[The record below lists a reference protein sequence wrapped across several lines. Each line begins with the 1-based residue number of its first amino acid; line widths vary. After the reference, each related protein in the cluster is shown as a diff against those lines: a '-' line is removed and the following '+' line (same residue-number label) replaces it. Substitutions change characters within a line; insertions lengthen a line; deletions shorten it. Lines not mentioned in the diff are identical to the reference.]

1 MPVSSISHSYMT
13 STCWKN
19 YRCSRCRKSQL
30 LVHNVI
36 FPEGND
42 EEHPKETR
50 TEDEGDKSTK
60 VFLWFRRQQ
69 IEPVHG
75 RDSADG
81 KNT

>member
-1 MPVSSISHSYMT
+1 M
-13 STCWKN
+13 
-19 YRCSRCRKSQL
+19 
-30 LVHNVI
+30 HNVI

-50 TEDEGDKSTK
+50 TEDESDKSTK